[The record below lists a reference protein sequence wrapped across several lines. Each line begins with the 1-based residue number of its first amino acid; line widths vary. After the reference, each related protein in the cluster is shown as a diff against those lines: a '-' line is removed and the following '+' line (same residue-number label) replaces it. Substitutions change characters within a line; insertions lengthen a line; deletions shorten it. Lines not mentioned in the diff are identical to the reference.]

1 MALRAPRG
9 TEDLLPK
16 AYTNWKFLTDKADE
30 IFSRYG
36 YLYIETP
43 IFEHLDVF
51 VHGIGESSDVV
62 SKEMFR
68 VLSPDAYSKV
78 VSGASENLKADQKL
92 ALRPEGTASVVRAV
106 LEHSLLRPGSAPIKL
121 MYAGPMFRAERQ
133 QRGRLRQFHQIGAE
147 CLGAPDAM
155 ADAEVI
161 IMLMEFFEAVGLKKD
176 SLKLLI
182 NTLGDDNCR
191 PQYRQEIQEYI
202 LQYQDELP
210 EETLRQAKL
219 NPLRA
224 FDSKHERVQ
233 EIMSK
238 APLLKDRLCDECKK
252 HYEAL
257 KSYLDEAQITYEE
270 DPRLVRGLD
279 YYTRTVFEV
288 QVRDGLGAQNAIG
301 GGGRYDKLIEI
312 SGGKQTPALGFAV
325 GMERILLALEDQNAL
340 PALPTKKQVF
350 VALPTENTKA
360 ETFRLVQK
368 LRQEGFVVETDYQS
382 RSLKSQLK
390 LANKLQVAYVLIM
403 GEEELEQNKVRL
415 KNMEEGTEELVSLA
429 DISSH
434 IVL

>member
-9 TEDLLPK
+9 TEDLLPE
-16 AYTNWKFLTDKADE
+16 AYANWKFLTERADE

-43 IFEHLDVF
+43 LFEHLDVF

-68 VLSPDAYSKV
+68 VLSPDGYSKV
-78 VSGASENLKADQKL
+78 AAGKAESLKADQRL

-106 LEHSLLRPGSAPIKL
+106 LEHSLIMPGSAPIKL
-121 MYAGPMFRAERQ
+121 MYSGPMFRAERQ

-147 CLGAPDAM
+147 CLGAPDVM

-161 IMLMEFFEAVGLKKD
+161 IMLMEFFERAGLKKD
-176 SLKLLI
+176 SLTLLI

-191 PQYRQEIQEYI
+191 PQYRQEIQDY
-202 LQYQDELP
+202 LLKYKDELP
-210 EETLRQAKL
+210 EETLRQAEL

-224 FDSKHERVQ
+224 FDSKIERVQ
-233 EIMSK
+233 EIMAD

-252 HYEAL
+252 HYEEL
-257 KSYLDEAQITYEE
+257 KSYLDVAGISYEE

-279 YYTRTVFEV
+279 YYTRTVFEI
-288 QVRDGLGAQNAIG
+288 QVKDGLGAQNAIG

-312 SGGKQTPALGFAV
+312 SGGKPTPALGFAV
-325 GMERILLALEDQNAL
+325 GMERILLALEDQEAL
-340 PALPTKKQVF
+340 PAHPRQKQIY
-350 VALPTENTKA
+350 VAYPNEHTKA
-360 ETFRLVQK
+360 EAFFVVQRL
-368 LRQEGFVVETDYQS
+368 RSEGFVVETDYQG

-390 LANKLQVAYVLIM
+390 LANKLQVAYVAIL
-403 GEEELEQNKVRL
+403 GEDEIAQKSVRL
-415 KNMEEGTEELVSLA
+415 KDMDKGTEELVAYDNLA
-429 DISSH
+429 AH